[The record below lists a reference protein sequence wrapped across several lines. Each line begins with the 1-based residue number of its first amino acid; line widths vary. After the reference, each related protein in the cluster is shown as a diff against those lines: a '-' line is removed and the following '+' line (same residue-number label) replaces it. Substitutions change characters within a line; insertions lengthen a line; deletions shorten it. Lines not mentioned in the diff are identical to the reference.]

1 LRRGRRNSG
10 GGGPAG
16 GVGGGNTMQRACIC
30 VYRRRIV
37 EDRKLGISYNVA
49 LFVIAWLFRQGKGMI
64 EP

>member
-1 LRRGRRNSG
+1 
-10 GGGPAG
+10 
-16 GVGGGNTMQRACIC
+16 MQRECIIC

-49 LFVIAWLFRQGKGMI
+49 LFVIACLFRQGKGMI